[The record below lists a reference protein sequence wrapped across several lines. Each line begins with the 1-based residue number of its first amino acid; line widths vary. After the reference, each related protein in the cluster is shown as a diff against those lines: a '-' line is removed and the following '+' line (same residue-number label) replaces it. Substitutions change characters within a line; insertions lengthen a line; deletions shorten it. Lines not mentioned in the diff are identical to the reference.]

1 MSRKVKRITNHR
13 EIFEE
18 HMAPF
23 VLNIEEDEEDT
34 DDHGYDDADDD
45 HQATV
50 HPATCPQII

>member
-1 MSRKVKRITNHR
+1 MKNHR
-13 EIFEE
+13 KIFEE
-18 HMAPF
+18 YMAPF